1 MTQRFLHGHE
11 QFKQAYFSRRD
22 ELARLAQDG
31 QRPTAMFIGCSDS
44 RVVPEILTNA
54 GPGEL
59 FVVRNVANRVP
70 PRLHVDQ
77 SVGAA
82 IEYAVGPLG
91 VSHIVVCG
99 HTGCG
104 GVMAALTGA
113 ERLPPAMPE
122 LREWI
127 SAIETDVSPL
137 RLDAADP
144 EELLQRAVEQ
154 NVLTSLS
161 NLVTF
166 DVVRERLEA
175 GLVQLHGWVYDLHT
189 LSLSV
194 YDVDTRRFQSTSAE
208 AGA

>member
-11 QFKQAYFSRRD
+11 LFKQAYFSRRD

-59 FVVRNVANRVP
+59 FVVRNVANHVP
-70 PRLHVDQ
+70 PSAHLDV

-99 HTGCG
+99 HSGCG
-104 GVMAALTGA
+104 GVQAALAGTDQ
-113 ERLPPAMPE
+113 LPPSMPE
-122 LREWI
+122 LRGWI
-127 SAIETDVSPL
+127 AAIEADVASLRPNVTDP
-137 RLDAADP
+137 A
-144 EELLQRAVEQ
+144 ELLQRAVEQ

-161 NLVTF
+161 HLVTF

-175 GLVQLHGWVYDLHT
+175 GRIQLHGWVYDLHT

-194 YDVDTRRFQSTSAE
+194 YDAESRRFQPASNVRPR
-208 AGA
+208 